1 MKKLLTIAV
10 AAMCAALAQAT
21 SVDWGYGGDVMN
33 SDGSDYADNGT
44 AWVIY
49 LGSAT
54 DLSPITVDGSGNISV
69 GDYSVAATAS
79 VSSDGMVNG
88 GASFTSTTSDNG
100 NYVLFAAYEGS
111 DGWYYGNTGVQSVSG
126 LTSDNTTTAEV
137 NFGNSPLS
145 LSTPAQAVPEPT
157 SVALLALGLAALGLK
172 RKVA

>member
-21 SVDWGYGGDVMN
+21 SVDWSYDGDVLASN
-33 SDGSDYADNGT
+33 GSDYANGT

-49 LGSAT
+49 LGESS
-54 DLSPITVDGSGNISV
+54 DISGISVDGTG
-69 GDYSVAATAS
+69 ALQ
-79 VSSDGMVNG
+79 
-88 GASFTSTTSDNG
+88 GASAVASAPIADGLFNNGTVLTTTSSDNG
-100 NYVLFAAYEGS
+100 NYVMFAAYQGS
-111 DGWYYGNTGVQSVSG
+111 DGYYYGHSDVTAVSG
-126 LTSDNTTTAEV
+126 LTSDNTTSKLV
-137 NFGNSPLS
+137 SFGDSPLS

>member
-21 SVDWGYGGDVMN
+21 SVDWVYGGDVM
-33 SDGSDYADNGT
+33 DKDDADYAASGNV
-44 AWVIY
+44 WVIY
-49 LGSAT
+49 MGDKSDISA
-54 DLSPITVDGSGNISV
+54 ITIDGSGNLSA
-69 GDYSVAATAS
+69 GDYTVAATAT
-79 VSSDGMVNG
+79 VTDGLVNDG
-88 GASFTSTTSDNG
+88 NFFTTTTSNNG

-111 DGWYYGNTGVQSVSG
+111 DGWYYGNTDVQAVSG
-126 LTSDNTTTAEV
+126 LTSDDTQTTKV